1 LRKKKQKLKNQR
13 KIIQNNPKME
23 VFYEL
28 NKQTD
33 LSLCLGFFDG
43 VHQGHQVVIKNA
55 VNFARQNGTKSAL
68 ITFVEHP
75 LCLLHG
81 FDVKY
86 ISTLEEKLSL
96 IEKLG
101 VDYVYILNFDRELA
115 QKSAYDYLKD
125 VLIENFHPKAIT
137 TGFNHY
143 FGLKRQGNT
152 EFLYNHQ
159 EEFGYKYFEIPPITY
174 KNIVISS
181 SVIKEYLSDGEIVTA
196 NELLGHKFAF
206 ASVVQE
212 GKQIGRTID
221 FPTINLEYPI
231 CMSKIPYGVYAVDVE
246 VAGVKYKAVA
256 NWGLKPTVNDTLN
269 PSFEA
274 HLLDFSRD
282 IYGEPVRVEI
292 KEFIRN
298 EIKFLSVKEL
308 KKQIAK
314 DIQSVMTPKS
324 PVKKSKTSYLC

>member
-1 LRKKKQKLKNQR
+1 
-13 KIIQNNPKME
+13 ME

-43 VHQGHQVVIKNA
+43 VHQGHQVVIKNT
-55 VNFARQNGTKSAL
+55 VNFAKQNATKSAL
-68 ITFVEHP
+68 ITFAEHP

-81 FDVKY
+81 FEVKY
-86 ISTLEEKLSL
+86 ISTIEEKLNL
-96 IEKLG
+96 LEKLG
-101 VDYVYILNFDRELA
+101 IDYVYILNFNRELA

-152 EFLYNHQ
+152 AFLYNHQ
-159 EEFGYKYFEIPPITY
+159 KEFGYKYFEIPPITY
-174 KNIVISS
+174 NNIVISS
-181 SVIKEYLSDGEIVTA
+181 SIIKEYLADGNIDTA
-196 NELLGHKFAF
+196 NALLGHNFSF
-206 ASVVQE
+206 DSVVQE
-212 GKQIGRTID
+212 GNQIGRTIN
-221 FPTINLEYPI
+221 FPTINLQYPYN
-231 CMSKIPYGVYAVDVE
+231 MTKIPYGVYSVE
-246 VAGVKYKAVA
+246 VEVVGEKYNAIA

-269 PSFEA
+269 PTFEA
-274 HLLDFSRD
+274 HLLNFSKD
-282 IYGEPVRVEI
+282 IYGQPVHVEI

-314 DIQSVMTPKS
+314 DIEAVATSKQ
-324 PVKKSKTSYLC
+324 KSKPFKTDYLC

>member
-1 LRKKKQKLKNQR
+1 
-13 KIIQNNPKME
+13 ME

-28 NKQTD
+28 NKKND

-55 VNFARQNGTKSAL
+55 VNFAKSNNTSSAL

-86 ISTLEEKLSL
+86 ISTIEEKLKL
-96 IEKLG
+96 IESYG
-101 VDYVYILNFDRELA
+101 VDYVYVLNFDRELA

-125 VLIENFHPKAIT
+125 VLIDNFHPSAIT

-143 FGLKRQGNT
+143 FGLNRLGNT

-159 EEFGYKYFEIPPITY
+159 KEFNYKYFEIPPITY
-174 KNIVISS
+174 NNVVVSS
-181 SVIKEYLSDGEIVTA
+181 SIIKEYLSNGDITGA
-196 NELLGHKFAF
+196 NNLLGHKFAF
-206 ASVVQE
+206 RSVVQE

-221 FPTINLEYPI
+221 FPTINLEYPFN
-231 CMSKIPYGVYAVDVE
+231 MAKIPYGVYATDVE
-246 VAGVKYKAVA
+246 VGGKKYSAVA

-269 PSFEA
+269 PTFEA
-274 HLLDFSRD
+274 HLLEFSKD

-292 KEFIRN
+292 RDFIRN

-314 DIQSVMTPKS
+314 DIQSLSTPKKVEKS
-324 PVKKSKTSYLC
+324 PKSQYLC